1 VKIFLISTL
10 YPPLVHG
17 GAEIY
22 VGRLA
27 RALATEHEV
36 VVVTSEPGFRLA
48 PRREVTPEGIVVYR
62 VAPLNVGHLTR
73 LPHHLLPQAAFR
85 AIDFYHPQVA
95 ATMSDLI
102 RRERPDLIHLHN
114 WVGLSLAAMLA
125 SVPNSAPHIPVA
137 MTLHDYGLLCAY
149 ASTLHPDGHTCA
161 PDLPCRLLADLSRW
175 LVNSVGLVIS
185 PSHYVLDEHLRRGFF
200 RRATQQILPYGLEAV
215 NPPPRPSPARGEGD
229 SRTPSPTRG
238 EGDSTRGQK
247 GTFDILYMGRVQFY
261 KGTEV
266 LIRAFRRTTDPT
278 LRLHVAGTGPSVD
291 SCKALALGDDRIR
304 FYGFVSGELRR
315 SLMENADCM
324 VLPSLWPD
332 NYPVS
337 IQEAFQSGPVVVAS
351 RIGGIPEMVRDGV
364 NGLLVEP
371 GDVTGIAGAIGRLR
385 SSPELVAKLRASA
398 FETARLY
405 DMRFHVAHLVEA
417 YQRLL
422 VTDRLRPFDRRAA

>member
-1 VKIFLISTL
+1 MKICLVSNL
-10 YPPLVHG
+10 YPPLVQG

-27 RALATEHEV
+27 RALAAEHEV
-36 VVVTSEPGFRLA
+36 VVVTSEPGFHLA

-95 ATMSDLI
+95 ATLSDLL

-114 WVGLSLAAMLA
+114 WVGLSLAAILA
-125 SVPNSAPHIPVA
+125 SMPNSAPHIPVA

-149 ASTLHPDGHTCA
+149 ASILHPDGHACA
-161 PDLPCRLLADLSRW
+161 PDLPCRLLADLDRR
-175 LVNSVGLVIS
+175 LVNGVGLVIS
-185 PSHYVLDEHLRRGFF
+185 PSHYVLDEHLCRGFF
-200 RRATQQILPYGLEAV
+200 RRATQQILPYGLDSL
-215 NPPPRPSPARGEGD
+215 NSPPRPSP
-229 SRTPSPTRG
+229 TRG
-238 EGDSTRGQK
+238 DGDLTRGQK
-247 GTFDILYMGRVQFY
+247 GTFDVLYMGRVQFY
-261 KGTEV
+261 KGTEIM
-266 LIRAFRRTTDPT
+266 IRAFRGTTDPA
-278 LRLHVAGTGPSVD
+278 LRLHVAGTGPSVE

-304 FYGFVSGELRR
+304 FYGFVAGELRR
-315 SLMENADCM
+315 SLIENADCI
-324 VLPSLWPD
+324 VVPSLWPD

-337 IQEAFQSGPVVVAS
+337 IEEAFQSGPVVIAS

-371 GDVTGIAGAIGRLR
+371 GDVTGIATAIERLR
-385 SSPELVAKLRASA
+385 SSPELAAKLRASA
-398 FETARLY
+398 LETARLY
-405 DMRFHVAHLVEA
+405 DMRFHVARVIEA

-422 VTDRLRPFDRRAA
+422 VTDRLRPFDQRAA

>member
-1 VKIFLISTL
+1 MKICLVSNL
-10 YPPLVHG
+10 YPPLGQG

-27 RALATEHEV
+27 TALAEDHQV
-36 VVVTSEPGFRLA
+36 VVVTSEPGFHLA
-48 PRREVTPEGIVVYR
+48 PRREVTREGIVIYR
-62 VAPLNVGHLTR
+62 LARLNVAHNVT
-73 LPHHLLPQAAFR
+73 LPLPLLAQAAYR
-85 AIDFYHPQVA
+85 AIDLYHPQVA
-95 ATMSDLI
+95 AAMSQII

-114 WVGLSLAAMLA
+114 WVGLSLAALLLN
-125 SVPNSAPHIPVA
+125 VPRSAPHIPVA
-137 MTLHDYGLLCAY
+137 LTLHDYGLLCAY
-149 ASTLHPDGHTCA
+149 ASILHPDGHTCA
-161 PDLPCRLLADLSRW
+161 PDLPCRLLADLDRW
-175 LVNSVGLVIS
+175 LVNGVGLVIS

-200 RRATQQILPYGLEAV
+200 RRATQQILPYGLE
-215 NPPPRPSPARGEGD
+215 NPPPRPSRA
-229 SRTPSPTRG
+229 SG
-238 EGDSTRGQK
+238 EGDSTIGHE

-278 LRLHVAGTGPSVD
+278 LRLHVAGTGPSID

-304 FYGFVSGELRR
+304 FYGFVAGELRR
-315 SLMENADCM
+315 SLIENADCM
-324 VLPSLWPD
+324 VVPSLWPD

-337 IQEAFQSGPVVVAS
+337 IQDAFQSGPIVIAS

-371 GDVTGIAGAIGRLR
+371 GDESRIAAAIERLR

-398 FETARLY
+398 AETARLY
-405 DMRFHVAHLVEA
+405 DMRFHVAHLIDA

-422 VTDRLRPFDRRAA
+422 VTDRLRPFDQRAA